1 MITAYY
7 RLGDSGALKHNKNL
21 EAGVLAS
28 IQTLLSWTKSGKDE
42 CLLRHAL
49 SALKIAAEHKVFG
62 LTSHVDGS
70 VEISDVAG
78 GVLDGLEVIGP
89 IGPMRV
95 ETNKRK
101 FSVVGSDKL
110 PRIAKYR
117 VKIPG
122 LEPVDLERIL
132 SKPSGSGPTELE
144 MYALETGKNGRQT
157 IFKLHATRPTEH
169 LVISSPTSFHVE
181 TTFEENAPSS
191 PDLVAVLFS
200 LVGNPTKLFTIVQPV
215 LFQLEKGVS
224 NTWVLNFS
232 MNDKTKF
239 RQISGTYAVEFLVAG
254 RNVQAPMR
262 TKLFEIA
269 ISFEQ
274 EEASIEVPTRDGRT
288 TKISKLDEMNYPKPA
303 IFHTFAEPP
312 RMAKPSLGISYAI
325 IFCIFLPVC
334 VLVWL
339 WVRVLGVSGSLFPWS
354 PLHFG
359 FVCVLLSFVICII
372 LYFWRFNLM
381 QMGPVFFLLM
391 LIGSPVA
398 NRVLCE
404 VRTWKTA
411 NVGHSKV
418 E

>member
-1 MITAYY
+1 
-7 RLGDSGALKHNKNL
+7 
-21 EAGVLAS
+21 
-28 IQTLLSWTKSGKDE
+28 
-42 CLLRHAL
+42 
-49 SALKIAAEHKVFG
+49 
-62 LTSHVDGS
+62 
-70 VEISDVAG
+70 
-78 GVLDGLEVIGP
+78 
-89 IGPMRV
+89 MRV

-262 TKLFEIA
+262 T
-269 ISFEQ
+269 
-274 EEASIEVPTRDGRT
+274 
-288 TKISKLDEMNYPKPA
+288 
-303 IFHTFAEPP
+303 
-312 RMAKPSLGISYAI
+312 
-325 IFCIFLPVC
+325 
-334 VLVWL
+334 
-339 WVRVLGVSGSLFPWS
+339 
-354 PLHFG
+354 
-359 FVCVLLSFVICII
+359 
-372 LYFWRFNLM
+372 
-381 QMGPVFFLLM
+381 
-391 LIGSPVA
+391 
-398 NRVLCE
+398 
-404 VRTWKTA
+404 
-411 NVGHSKV
+411 
-418 E
+418 